1 MLAGGH
7 YTVRTVSG
15 LLVSSPRRSLR
26 LPVIDALVSVVDR
39 LIKLVEY
46 RNARENK
53 RFDELLEPAFNE
65 LLTIHGDYV
74 DMFEATH
81 TLIAASSG
89 ALDTQQMRKAVDYLR
104 NRRREFA
111 PVRTK
116 LSALTAAMDSMS
128 LSAKERRFVDALV
141 EYFPIG
147 TLSERQSSDSLSL
160 LHKLQYFSDA
170 KAVKVPDSKLEEVDP
185 YDIQELVSDLIRKHR
200 ENWSVV
206 CEAYAPLKIAAADR
220 K

>member
-1 MLAGGH
+1 
-7 YTVRTVSG
+7 
-15 LLVSSPRRSLR
+15 
-26 LPVIDALVSVVDR
+26 VIDALVSVVDR

-53 RFDELLEPAFNE
+53 RFDELLEPVFNE

-81 TLIAASSG
+81 ALIAANSG
-89 ALDTQQMRKAVDYLR
+89 PPDTQQMRKAVDYLR

-116 LSALTAAMDSMS
+116 LSALTAAMDTMS
-128 LSAKERRFVDALV
+128 LSVKERRFVDALV

-147 TLSERQSSDSLSL
+147 TLSELGWTTDSESL
-160 LHKLQYFSDA
+160 LQKLQYFSDA
-170 KAVKVPDSKLEEVDP
+170 KTVKVPDSNLEEVDP
-185 YDIQELVSDLIRKHR
+185 NDIQELVSDLIRKHH